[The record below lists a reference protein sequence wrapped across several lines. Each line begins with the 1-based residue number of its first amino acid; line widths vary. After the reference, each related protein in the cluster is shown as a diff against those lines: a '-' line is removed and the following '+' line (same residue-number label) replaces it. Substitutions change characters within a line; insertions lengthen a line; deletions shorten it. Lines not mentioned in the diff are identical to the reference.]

1 MEVCENPDILR
12 VIFFGKELINIV
24 KIVVP
29 IALIILGMVDFT
41 KALAS
46 NDDKANKKN
55 IILFFKRVLNAVLIF
70 AVPWIVEFVIVTL
83 GDLAKGVN
91 FTDCLQNANADKI
104 AELDA
109 IVAEQDK
116 NNHSNNSNS
125 NNSNDSNSGSNNK
138 DYTILV
144 GDSRVVG
151 MCNYVKVNSNTDC
164 SIAEV
169 SKEASWF
176 KNTAYSKI
184 KEKLSSNPNS
194 YVVIYMG
201 TNDLGT
207 IDDSTS
213 IYAEY
218 ENKLAN
224 EYPNA
229 KVVVVSVTPIIDG
242 KVKNYKDIVNDASAV
257 KFNNTLST
265 KLNSNVLYCDI
276 HDKKLGYSA
285 KDGIHY
291 NKNTYKKIYNSILEC
306 LK

>member
-91 FTDCLQNANADKI
+91 FTDCLQNANANKI

-116 NNHSNNSNS
+116 NNHTNNSSSDNGNSSNNNK
-125 NNSNDSNSGSNNK
+125 K

-151 MCNYVKVNSNTDC
+151 MCNYVKVKSNTDC
-164 SIAEV
+164 SVAEV

-207 IDDSTS
+207 IDNSTS

-242 KVKNYKDIVNDASAV
+242 KVKNYKGIVNDANAV

-265 KLNSNVLYCDI
+265 KLNSNVSYCDI

-285 KDGIHY
+285 KDGVHY
-291 NKNTYKKIYNSILEC
+291 NENTYKKIYNSILEC